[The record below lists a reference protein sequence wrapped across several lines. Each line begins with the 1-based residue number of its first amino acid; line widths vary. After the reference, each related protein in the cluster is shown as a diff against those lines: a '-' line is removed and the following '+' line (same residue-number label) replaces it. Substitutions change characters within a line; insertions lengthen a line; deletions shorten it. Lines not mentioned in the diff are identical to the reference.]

1 MSFNTTMGPRTND
14 TAISIPLHI
23 IAPEF
28 IHSPYGGQFHTWTDA
43 LPDSQA
49 IGSVFTG
56 MFESYARAQP
66 ADSPAGF
73 VDSCISSAL
82 HHEDP
87 GNTVILVTSYRGR
100 VLVVPPDTSIK
111 DVLAGVQWPKV
122 PGSKEF
128 TDKTKAKRSHDF
140 EFDGIEL
147 LDGWYIDVYFFPKEC
162 LHSQ

>member
-1 MSFNTTMGPRTND
+1 MAFNTTAGPRTND

-28 IHSPYGGQFHTWTDA
+28 IHSPNGGQFHAWTTA
-43 LPDSQA
+43 SLESEA
-49 IGSVFTG
+49 IGSISMG

-66 ADSPAGF
+66 ADSAAGF
-73 VDSCISSAL
+73 VDACTSSAL
-82 HHEDP
+82 YHEDP
-87 GNTVILVTSYRGR
+87 RNTVILVTTYRGR

-111 DVLAGVQWPKV
+111 DLIVGTQWPKV

-128 TDKTKAKRSHDF
+128 TDKTKAKRRHDF

-147 LDGWYIDVYFFPKEC
+147 LDGWYIDVYLFPKKS